1 MRYTKKE
8 NEEWQGK
15 NEGRTR
21 FVTYYA
27 YKEGVFPSPAN
38 NGKYVARVRVGKGK
52 TFNTIS
58 QHDTIEEAQK
68 AYDAYYS

>member
-1 MRYTKKE
+1 MRQTRKE

-15 NEGRTR
+15 NVGRAK

-27 YKEGVFPSPAN
+27 HKEGVFPSPAN
-38 NGKYVARVRVGKGK
+38 NGKYVARVRKGKGK
-52 TFNTIS
+52 TFHTIS